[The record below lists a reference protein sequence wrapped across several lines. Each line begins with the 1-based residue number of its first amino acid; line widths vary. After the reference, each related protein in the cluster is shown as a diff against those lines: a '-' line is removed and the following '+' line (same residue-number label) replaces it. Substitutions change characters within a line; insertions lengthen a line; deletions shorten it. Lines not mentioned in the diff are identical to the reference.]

1 MVAYSSVAHLGFC
14 MLGLCTLNAAGI
26 AGGLMQ
32 MINHGLSP
40 AGLFLIVGMLYERY
54 HTRMMAD
61 YGGLVA
67 KLKMLSLAMV
77 FICLSSVGLPF
88 LNGFIGE
95 MLILAGVMDPQVG
108 RNWSILFGVAGAV
121 GIHLRAMCF
130 CSLPKNAIFP
140 PPDRTHHHAT

>member
-14 MLGLCTLNAAGI
+14 MLGLFTLNATGI

-32 MINHGLSP
+32 MINHGLST

-88 LNGFIGE
+88 PNRFLGE
-95 MLILAGVMDPQVG
+95 ILVLT
-108 RNWSILFGVAGAV
+108 RL
-121 GIHLRAMCF
+121 L
-130 CSLPKNAIFP
+130 
-140 PPDRTHHHAT
+140 